1 MTNPVPGPR
10 QPYGPAG
17 GTPTSGSPTPS
28 APSGAYPPQGSPASY
43 PAPTGIPVSA
53 ARAGGP
59 VSYAAPTGEGW
70 SGRALSSS
78 EKNTQEALLALKAE
92 IGKAV
97 VGQDAAVTGLIVGL
111 VAGGHALLE
120 GVPGVAKTLLV
131 RTLARALDVN
141 MARIQFTPD
150 LMPADITGS
159 MIWDAGR
166 SEFVFRE
173 GPVFTNLLLADE
185 INRTPPK
192 TQSAL
197 LESMEEHTVSID
209 GATRTLPEPFMVIAT
224 QNPVEYEGTYPLPEA
239 QLDRFLLKLELP
251 LPSREAE
258 IDIIARH
265 QAGFNPRSLE
275 EAGIRPVAGAADLHA
290 AREAAAR
297 VEVAPAVMAYL
308 VDICRAT
315 RTSPAVRLGV
325 SPRGATALLRTSRV
339 WAFLQGRGFVTP
351 DDVKTMA
358 PVTLAHRL
366 GLRAEANLEGVTAT
380 DVVAGV
386 LAATPVPR

>member
-1 MTNPVPGPR
+1 MTNPIPTP
-10 QPYGPAG
+10 QYGPTGAG
-17 GTPTSGSPTPS
+17 AIPPGGYAPRGGANLGAPTQ
-28 APSGAYPPQGSPASY
+28 GAPASF
-43 PAPTGIPVSA
+43 T
-53 ARAGGP
+53 
-59 VSYAAPTGEGW
+59 APTGEGW
-70 SGRALSSS
+70 SGRSLS
-78 EKNTQEALLALKAE
+78 EAERNTQGALLALKAE

-97 VGQDAAVTGLIVGL
+97 VGQDGAITGLIVAL

-131 RTLARALDVN
+131 RTLARALDVE

-159 MIWDAGR
+159 MVWDAGR

-209 GATRTLPEPFMVIAT
+209 GATRVLPDPFMVIAT

-239 QLDRFLLKLELP
+239 QLDRFLVKLELP

-258 IDIIARH
+258 IDIVARH
-265 QAGFNPRSLE
+265 QAGFNPMSPTSTPPTRPPRASRS
-275 EAGIRPVAGAADLHA
+275 RPPSRPTWSTCA
-290 AREAAAR
+290 ARRAPPPPCASGSPH
-297 VEVAPAVMAYL
+297 VAPPPCCAP
-308 VDICRAT
+308 RA
-315 RTSPAVRLGV
+315 S
-325 SPRGATALLRTSRV
+325 
-339 WAFLQGRGFVTP
+339 GRSC
-351 DDVKTMA
+351 
-358 PVTLAHRL
+358 
-366 GLRAEANLEGVTAT
+366 RAEASSPPTT
-380 DVVAGV
+380 SRRWR
-386 LAATPVPR
+386 P

>member
-10 QPYGPAG
+10 QPYSPAG

-28 APSGAYPPQGSPASY
+28 APSGTYPPQGSPASY
-43 PAPTGIPVSA
+43 PAPTGVPASA

-70 SGRALSSS
+70 SGRSLSSS

-265 QAGFNPRSLE
+265 QAGFDPRSLV

-351 DDVKTMA
+351 TTSRRWLPRPSRTVSDCA
-358 PVTLAHRL
+358 PRRTS
-366 GLRAEANLEGVTAT
+366 RAL
-380 DVVAGV
+380 
-386 LAATPVPR
+386 PRST

>member
-1 MTNPVPGPR
+1 MTSPIPTP
-10 QPYGPAG
+10 QYGPTGAG
-17 GTPTSGSPTPS
+17 AVPPGGYSPRGGANLA
-28 APSGAYPPQGSPASY
+28 APAQGAPASF
-43 PAPTGIPVSA
+43 T
-53 ARAGGP
+53 
-59 VSYAAPTGEGW
+59 APTGEGW
-70 SGRALSSS
+70 SGRSLSEA
-78 EKNTQEALLALKAE
+78 EKNTQGALLALKAE

-97 VGQDAAVTGLIVGL
+97 VGQDGATTGLIVAL

-131 RTLARALDVN
+131 RTLARALDVE

-159 MIWDAGR
+159 MVWDAGR

-209 GATRTLPEPFMVIAT
+209 GATRALPDPFMVIAT

-239 QLDRFLLKLELP
+239 QLDRFLVKLELP

-258 IDIIARH
+258 IDIVARH
-265 QAGFNPRSLE
+265 QAGFNPMSLA
-275 EAGIRPVAGAADLHA
+275 EAGIRPVAGAADIHA
-290 AREAAAR
+290 AAVAASR
-297 VEVAPAVMAYL
+297 VEIAPAVMAYL
-308 VDICRAT
+308 VDVCRAT

-366 GLRAEANLEGVTAT
+366 GLRAEANLEGITAT
-380 DVVAGV
+380 DVVSGV

>member
-28 APSGAYPPQGSPASY
+28 APSGTYPPQGSPASY
-43 PAPTGIPVSA
+43 PAPTGVPVSA

-209 GATRTLPEPFMVIAT
+209 GATRTLPDPFMVIAT

>member
-28 APSGAYPPQGSPASY
+28 APSGTYPPQGSPASY
-43 PAPTGIPVSA
+43 PAPTGVPVSA

-70 SGRALSSS
+70 SGRSLSSS

-97 VGQDAAVTGLIVGL
+97 IGQDAAVTGLIVGL

-173 GPVFTNLLLADE
+173 GPVFTNLPLANK
-185 INRTPPK
+185 INQTPPN

-258 IDIIARH
+258 IGIIARH
-265 QAGFNPRSLE
+265 QAGFDPRSLV

-358 PVTLAHRL
+358 PSTLAHRL
-366 GLRAEANLEGVTAT
+366 GLRAEANLEGITA
-380 DVVAGV
+380 VNVISGV